1 MGEVWRARDPR
12 LGRDVAVK
20 VLPDEM
26 FRDVGRVARFRA
38 EARAAS
44 ALNHPSIITIFEVFT
59 FEGLQFIVTEYVD
72 GETLRERMSGS
83 RMRLGEVLD
92 VAIQVS
98 GALSEAHKAGI
109 VHRDIKPENIMIRR
123 DGYVKVL
130 DFGLAKLIEPLSQAD
145 TTASGPASA
154 RPTGL
159 HTDPGRIMGTTRYM
173 SPEQVLRR
181 KVDGR
186 SDIFSLGVVIHEM
199 ITGRPPFKGAT
210 PEEVFAEILNHEA
223 PPLAS
228 FMPDVPEELE
238 RIADKTLAK
247 DPEERYQ
254 VVKDLLIDLRRL
266 KLDLELEVKQKRA
279 GGVGLRPTDRE
290 EHHDAPKGVQPSRP
304 TPSTPPLEKLEPP
317 GGAVA
322 LDSGFYIVRPADQ
335 EFHSAIARQDSIVLV
350 KGPRQVGKTSLLA
363 RGLQKARE
371 AGAHVVLSDFQN
383 LNASCL
389 QSIDRL
395 FQVLAELIAE
405 ELEIDLQPEQTRNPH
420 LSASIN
426 FERFLRRSVLAKV
439 STPIVWGLDE
449 VDWLFT
455 CSFGS
460 EVFGLFRSWHNKRA
474 LDPTGP
480 WRRFTLAIAYATEAH
495 LFITD
500 LNQSPFNVGTRL
512 TLEDLTIE
520 QVEELNRR
528 YGSPLG
534 NRAELARFFRLV
546 GGHPYL
552 VRRGLHEMVVHALD
566 LPALENLANSD
577 EGPFSDHLRRML
589 VSLTQDPALC
599 DVVRGILQGG
609 PCPAA
614 ESFYRLRSA
623 GLMSGESAQFVKPR
637 CQLYASYLERQL
649 L

>member
-1 MGEVWRARDPR
+1 
-12 LGRDVAVK
+12 
-20 VLPDEM
+20 
-26 FRDVGRVARFRA
+26 
-38 EARAAS
+38 
-44 ALNHPSIITIFEVFT
+44 
-59 FEGLQFIVTEYVD
+59 
-72 GETLRERMSGS
+72 
-83 RMRLGEVLD
+83 
-92 VAIQVS
+92 
-98 GALSEAHKAGI
+98 
-109 VHRDIKPENIMIRR
+109 
-123 DGYVKVL
+123 
-130 DFGLAKLIEPLSQAD
+130 
-145 TTASGPASA
+145 
-154 RPTGL
+154 
-159 HTDPGRIMGTTRYM
+159 
-173 SPEQVLRR
+173 
-181 KVDGR
+181 
-186 SDIFSLGVVIHEM
+186 
-199 ITGRPPFKGAT
+199 
-210 PEEVFAEILNHEA
+210 
-223 PPLAS
+223 
-228 FMPDVPEELE
+228 
-238 RIADKTLAK
+238 
-247 DPEERYQ
+247 
-254 VVKDLLIDLRRL
+254 
-266 KLDLELEVKQKRA
+266 
-279 GGVGLRPTDRE
+279 
-290 EHHDAPKGVQPSRP
+290 
-304 TPSTPPLEKLEPP
+304 
-317 GGAVA
+317 
-322 LDSGFYIVRPADQ
+322 LDSDFYIVRPADQ

-599 DVVRGILQGG
+599 EVVRGILQGG